1 MDKKPIR
8 LTEQDLHFLVE
19 EAVRGYI
26 RENGMQEG
34 VWGGLKNVWN
44 GMKQGNLNVGQTYK
58 AGNWAS
64 SFNKYEQ
71 QVQKIIQQMQQVAQK
86 SGNQQVV
93 SDLDTVSQQFTK
105 TAQEFSQ
112 MAQNVANTKPQ
123 FNTQVNSGFANNQ
136 QQAQGQQQQP
146 QGGQQQTQGQQQ
158 QPQMQQKLNAM
169 GKPIQPTNPNNGLM
183 AGRSDESRRPRKT
196 IR

>member
-1 MDKKPIR
+1 
-8 LTEQDLHFLVE
+8 
-19 EAVRGYI
+19 
-26 RENGMQEG
+26 
-34 VWGGLKNVWN
+34 
-44 GMKQGNLNVGQTYK
+44 MKQGNLNVGQTYK

-93 SDLDTVSQQFTK
+93 NDLDNVSQQFSK
-105 TAQEFSQ
+105 TAQQFNQ

-136 QQAQGQQQQP
+136 QQAQG
-146 QGGQQQTQGQQQ
+146 GQQ

-183 AGRSDESRRPRKT
+183 GGRSDESRRVRKT

>member
-34 VWGGLKNVWN
+34 VWGGLKNAWN
-44 GMKQGNLNVGQTYK
+44 GVKQGNLHVGTTYK
-58 AGNWAS
+58 TGNWAS
-64 SFNKYEQ
+64 SFQKYAQ
-71 QVQKIIQQMQQVAQK
+71 QVAGIIQKMQGIAQK
-86 SGNQQVV
+86 SGNQQIYN
-93 SDLDTVSQQFTK
+93 DLTSVRNQFFK
-105 TAQEFSQ
+105 TAQAYNQ
-112 MAQNVANTKPQ
+112 MAQNAANTKPQ
-123 FNTQVNSGFANNQ
+123 FNTQVNSGFANN
-136 QQAQGQQQQP
+136 
-146 QGGQQQTQGQQQ
+146 QQQTQGQQQ